1 MLFSVCVP
9 SYNRGHRAYELIQ
22 RLLGMSLDETQIEII
37 CSNNGSDKNVE
48 GYEELKKIRDKRF
61 VYHEFSTNQGFAGN
75 VNQVIKM
82 SHGDFC
88 MLLSDEDWILEE
100 NLEFYLRMMDKYP
113 DIGVIRPLTGFAFA
127 DIEDCFAGAGKQAID
142 AFYMRGLY
150 VSGMIFNRHIVTDQM
165 IDEYAEKYRDNTG
178 YIYYPHMFISTY
190 ALLRGHFFASDVWLV
205 SEGETEEDLQVMDKA
220 AEIPAYDAY
229 DNVIK
234 QMHGFIEHIKDLEL
248 PLPMQFDML
257 VMVFE
262 QHAYLIRH
270 RREGYEAGGFD
281 YPGIMRLMAQKMKDE
296 LHDMKLPFQKEDFEA
311 VCQFIDSITM
321 KANEE

>member
-1 MLFSVCVP
+1 M
-9 SYNRGHRAYELIQ
+9 
-22 RLLGMSLDETQIEII
+22 
-37 CSNNGSDKNVE
+37 
-48 GYEELKKIRDKRF
+48 
-61 VYHEFSTNQGFAGN
+61 
-75 VNQVIKM
+75 
-82 SHGDFC
+82 
-88 MLLSDEDWILEE
+88 
-100 NLEFYLRMMDKYP
+100 
-113 DIGVIRPLTGFAFA
+113 
-127 DIEDCFAGAGKQAID
+127 
-142 AFYMRGLY
+142 
-150 VSGMIFNRHIVTDQM
+150 SGMIFNRHIVTDQM

-248 PLPMQFDML
+248 PLQMQFDML

-270 RREGYEAGGFD
+270 RREGYVAGGFD
-281 YPGIMRLMAQKMKDE
+281 YQGIMRLMAQKMKDE
-296 LHDMKLPFQKEDFEA
+296 LHDMKLPFHKKDLQA
-311 VCQFIDSITM
+311 VCQFIDSITIEA
-321 KANEE
+321 KEE

>member
-1 MLFSVCVP
+1 
-9 SYNRGHRAYELIQ
+9 
-22 RLLGMSLDETQIEII
+22 
-37 CSNNGSDKNVE
+37 
-48 GYEELKKIRDKRF
+48 
-61 VYHEFSTNQGFAGN
+61 
-75 VNQVIKM
+75 
-82 SHGDFC
+82 
-88 MLLSDEDWILEE
+88 
-100 NLEFYLRMMDKYP
+100 
-113 DIGVIRPLTGFAFA
+113 
-127 DIEDCFAGAGKQAID
+127 
-142 AFYMRGLY
+142 
-150 VSGMIFNRHIVTDQM
+150 
-165 IDEYAEKYRDNTG
+165 
-178 YIYYPHMFISTY
+178 
-190 ALLRGHFFASDVWLV
+190 
-205 SEGETEEDLQVMDKA
+205 MDKA